1 MVVLDLIGVDGG
13 KGCDGLIECVTL
25 AQIAAYAYRIAGTGV
40 AASKHPATEA
50 SVSDEVISLFSLY

>member
-1 MVVLDLIGVDGG
+1 
-13 KGCDGLIECVTL
+13 
-25 AQIAAYAYRIAGTGV
+25 V